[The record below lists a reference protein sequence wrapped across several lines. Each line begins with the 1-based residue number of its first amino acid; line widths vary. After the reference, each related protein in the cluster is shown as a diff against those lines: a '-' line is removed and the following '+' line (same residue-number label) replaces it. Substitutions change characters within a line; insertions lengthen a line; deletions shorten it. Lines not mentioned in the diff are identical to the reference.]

1 MILISSMTT
10 DMRCAG
16 SIILRRHL
24 VDNPWID
31 LQLVKTEPGKWTLR
45 GVMRRVLGRLGQ
57 TKLRRFSQD
66 AMALWRGR
74 WIDAELAAPEAT
86 ELNAVVMTVA
96 HHEGCYA
103 AMRYAKR
110 YHLPLITIFHDWW
123 PDYPSAHRPLKSIL
137 ERSFRQLYEESS
149 LALCVSPRMKE
160 KLGPHKNTKVLL
172 PIPAEARSD
181 RRCPESDICAP
192 YKVLYSGNIGDYGP
206 MLRQALE
213 TFKDHPNIR
222 LEVRGDSAGW
232 PEGLRKEMSERGLL
246 LPFVS
251 RDELDAWLESAD
263 AFLIT
268 QNFEEKDALMMQTN
282 FPSKLTEFAKFGKP
296 LILWGPE
303 YASGPRWGRETG
315 LGLVVDERDARH
327 LKRALQELFEN
338 TEQRDRFSAAASEA
352 ATSCFSSKLI
362 QKEFMGYLHDLVEGE

>member
-24 VDNPWID
+24 VDNPQID
-31 LQLVKTEPGKWTLR
+31 LQVAKTEPKKWTLR
-45 GVMRRVLGRLGQ
+45 GVMRRALGRLGQ
-57 TKLRRFSQD
+57 TKLSPFSQD
-66 AMALWRGR
+66 TMALWRGR
-74 WIDAELAAPEAT
+74 WIDAELAAPEPG
-86 ELNAVVMTVA
+86 ERPAVVMTVA

-123 PDYPSAHRPLKSIL
+123 PDYPSVHRPLKSIL
-137 ERSFRQLYEESS
+137 EHSFRQLYEESS

-160 KLGPHKNTKVLL
+160 KLGSHKNAKVLL

-181 RRCPESDICAP
+181 RRCPESDRCAP

-251 RDELDAWLESAD
+251 RDELDTWLGTAD

-268 QNFEEKDALMMQTN
+268 QNFEDKDALMMQTN
-282 FPSKLTEFAKFGKP
+282 FPSKLTEFAKYGKP

-303 YASGPRWGRETG
+303 YASGPRWARETG
-315 LGLVVDERDARH
+315 LGLAVDDRDARH
-327 LKRALQELFEN
+327 LERALEELFEN
-338 TEQRDRFSAAASEA
+338 KEQREKFCDAASEA
-352 ATSCFSSKLI
+352 ATSCFSPKLI
-362 QKEFMGYLHDLVEGE
+362 QKEFMGYLHDLFEAG